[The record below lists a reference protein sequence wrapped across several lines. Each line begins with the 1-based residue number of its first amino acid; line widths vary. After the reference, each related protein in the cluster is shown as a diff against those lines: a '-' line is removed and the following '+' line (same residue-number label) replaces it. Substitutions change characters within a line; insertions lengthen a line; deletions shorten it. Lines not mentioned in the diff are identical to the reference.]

1 MSDNSNEINQQLHI
15 GIVEQ
20 IAQVESTNVPIPIVD
35 EFLCE
40 LGVRQIVL
48 EMQNEELR
56 QTIVDLETSRLHYLE
71 LYEFAPVAYLT
82 LTPERVI
89 AEINVTGAK
98 LFGVERKEIVNRYFA
113 EFIADDYKD
122 HWHRYELLVKQQD
135 CQHSCELLIRRED
148 GINFYAHIESRY
160 QEEKCTPLMRVTL
173 TDITERKQAEEV
185 LRFIAVAFEPQASII
200 VDDAHKVI
208 LRANQVL
215 NILLDARQRLE
226 KEAVTSKS
234 DIKKIKEETAEINA
248 VLNVLIKHRETDIAD
263 TKMMLSGEVENTI
276 MPFLQKLK
284 GASAGRLQTTRLI
297 DILEA
302 NLKQMVKVYGN
313 AANLPSAYQQL
324 TPTQIQVASMV
335 RQGLSTKAIAVTLNS
350 SPETVNIHRKHIRKK
365 LGLDNKASS
374 LRSYLL
380 SLTE

>member
-1 MSDNSNEINQQLHI
+1 
-15 GIVEQ
+15 
-20 IAQVESTNVPIPIVD
+20 VP
-35 EFLCE
+35 
-40 LGVRQIVL
+40 
-48 EMQNEELR
+48 
-56 QTIVDLETSRLHYLE
+56 
-71 LYEFAPVAYLT
+71 
-82 LTPERVI
+82 
-89 AEINVTGAK
+89 
-98 LFGVERKEIVNRYFA
+98 
-113 EFIADDYKD
+113 YKD
-122 HWHRYELLVKQQD
+122 HWHRYELLVKQQH

-173 TDITERKQAEEV
+173 TDITDRKQAEEI
-185 LRFIAVAFEPQASII
+185 LRFAAVIFEPQDSII
-200 VDDAHKVI
+200 VEDAHKVI
-208 LRANQVL
+208 LRANQVI

-226 KEAVTSKS
+226 KEAVSSKS
-234 DIKKIKEETAEINA
+234 DIKKIKAETAEINA
-248 VLNVLIKHRETDIAD
+248 VLNVLIKHRETDIAN

-276 MPFLQKLK
+276 MPFLKKLK
-284 GASAGRLQTTRLI
+284 GASTGRLQTTRLI

-324 TPTQIQVASMV
+324 TPAQIQVASMV